1 MFLVNEVSWEVMVE
15 NVARTVGEVKK
26 AKVANVRNGEFNEVG
41 VFMSLVI
48 LEFLYA
54 LMSELVFEISLKNMF

>member
-54 LMSELVFEISLKNMF
+54 LMSELVFEILLKNMF

>member
-1 MFLVNEVSWEVMVE
+1 MVE

-54 LMSELVFEISLKNMF
+54 LMSELVFEILLKNMF

>member
-1 MFLVNEVSWEVMVE
+1 MVE

-54 LMSELVFEISLKNMF
+54 LMSELVFEILLKNML